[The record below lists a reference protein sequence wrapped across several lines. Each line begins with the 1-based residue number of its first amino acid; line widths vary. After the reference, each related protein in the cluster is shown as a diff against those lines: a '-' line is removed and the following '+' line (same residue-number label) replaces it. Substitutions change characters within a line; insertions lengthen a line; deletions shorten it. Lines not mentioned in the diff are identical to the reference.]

1 MLGFVYFSLL
11 KEVRIMGVDK
21 NTSYGNINISLDA
34 IASVA
39 SNAVM
44 NVFGVVGL
52 AKKKSIS
59 DDINVFLNKER
70 SNEGVVVKKDRNRYT
85 IDLYIVLAYGAK
97 VSEVILE
104 VQRQVKYFLD
114 KAFDL
119 RFDTVNVFVQ
129 GVKRI

>member
-1 MLGFVYFSLL
+1 
-11 KEVRIMGVDK
+11 MGVDK
-21 NTSYGNINISLDA
+21 NTSYGCINISMDA

-52 AKKKSIS
+52 TTKKSIS
-59 DDINVFLNKER
+59 DDINVFLNIER
-70 SNEGVVVKKDRNRYT
+70 SNEGVVVKKERNSKYVV
-85 IDLYIVLAYGAK
+85 DMYIVLAYGLK
-97 VSEVILE
+97 VSEVIGE
-104 VQRQVKYFLD
+104 VQRQVLYFLN

-119 RFDTVNVFVQ
+119 HFETVNVFVQ

>member
-1 MLGFVYFSLL
+1 
-11 KEVRIMGVDK
+11 MGVDK